1 MLPKSLLDISEKAP
15 ISHVTEI
22 PTTNKIVHIKIGK
35 NLSITQDGI
44 LNAADTVVPSA
55 AEADIVQSLEGDRA
69 EVIPANTN
77 YTVPEYIVGINSLQV
92 YVNGARASCG
102 SDPTKHL
109 YKEIGIEN
117 QPSTSIQFLD
127 PIPVDAEIIIEVNR
141 TLTQAVIDKLGDNI
155 LPSIENKTNHYL
167 HTDGTVATW
176 ETLSDKFLPTSGG
189 TITGSIIPSTDET
202 IDLGSATH
210 RFKTLYAKEARLDVN
225 TLWLGDTPVLGTS
238 ADTIVIKADRDQSL
252 QVKTSG
258 IGSTQIISESTVQI
272 SSTGSAADIKMIA
285 SGQGAKAS
293 ITANTQA
300 DINAPNIN
308 FTGSIA
314 ATGGVQVDS
323 LTVTGNLTVK
333 GTTTVVDSNT
343 LQVKDNIVEIN
354 KGESGAGVT
363 AGKSGIQIDR
373 GTSADYLLVFD
384 ETDDMFK
391 VGTSDS
397 LETLATREFI
407 DTLTATDINAAPAS
421 HVTVAASTT
430 ALGHIK
436 IGNGFTNNNGT
447 ISVTYGTAANTSC
460 VGNDARLSN
469 SRTPV
474 AHASTTTTYG
484 VSSATNYGH
493 AMASSAVPLI
503 AGTATAGLDNGKFA
517 REGHVHPA
525 QINISGNAE
534 TSTKTFSVPLVI
546 PTETTATATLTA
558 NTDGITSYFSS
569 MIVALQIP
577 FNSVASTT
585 LNINNLGA
593 KPVYYNDQG
602 VTAGYIRANAVH
614 LLVYETSTLSTGCWK
629 LVYSYDANNVVT
641 QTVTTTNAEY
651 GLLFTSTAS
660 PTATRTE
667 GTRFDTNVTINPSTN
682 TITATTF
689 KGALSGNASSA
700 TKLATARTINGVF
713 FNGTANIT
721 IPASRTRQQSLSGE
735 RTATINA
742 NTNYTVPAYTVGQD
756 QLDVYLSGLYCACG
770 TDASKHTYKEVGT
783 AGTSSTV
790 IQFLDNIDTTHDI
803 VVISHRQ

>member
-22 PTTNKIVHIKIGK
+22 PATNKIVHIKIGK

-44 LNAADTVVPSA
+44 LSAADTVIPSA
-55 AEADIVQSLEGDRA
+55 AEADIVQSLEGDRT
-69 EVIPANTN
+69 EIIPANTN

-92 YVNGARASCG
+92 YVNGARAACG

-109 YKEIGIEN
+109 YKEVGLEN

-127 PIPVDAEIIIEVNR
+127 PIPVDAEIIVEVNR
-141 TLTQAVIDKLGDNI
+141 TLTQAVIDKLGNNI
-155 LPSIENKTNHYL
+155 LPSIENKTDHYL
-167 HTDGTVATW
+167 HTDGTTSTW
-176 ETLSDKFLPTSGG
+176 ETISDKFLPTSGG
-189 TITGSIIPSTDET
+189 TITGNIIPNTDET

-238 ADTIVIKADRDQSL
+238 ADTIIIKADQGQSL

-258 IGSTQIISESTVQI
+258 IGSTQITSESTVQI

-308 FTGSIA
+308 LTGSVA

-343 LQVKDNIVEIN
+343 LQVKDNIIEIN
-354 KGESGAGVT
+354 KGETGAGVT
-363 AGKSGIQIDR
+363 AGQAGFQIDR
-373 GTSADYLLVFD
+373 GTAADYLLVFD
-384 ETDDMFK
+384 ETEDMFK
-391 VGTSDS
+391 VGAPDS

-407 DTLTATDINAAPAS
+407 NTLTAADISAAPAS
-421 HVTVAASTT
+421 HVAVAATTST
-430 ALGHIK
+430 LGHVK
-436 IGNGFTNNNGT
+436 ISTGFINDNGT
-447 ISVTYGTAANTSC
+447 ISVAYGTSVNTAC
-460 VGNDARLSN
+460 VGNDSRLSN
-469 SRTPV
+469 ARTPV
-474 AHASTTTTYG
+474 AHASTATTYG

-517 REGHVHPA
+517 REGHVHPE
-525 QINISGNAE
+525 QINISGNAG
-534 TSTKTFSVPLVI
+534 TSTKTFSVPLII
-546 PTETTATATLTA
+546 PTETSATATLTA
-558 NTDGITSYFSS
+558 NADGITSYFDG
-569 MIVALQIP
+569 MIIALKIP
-577 FNSVASTT
+577 FNNAASTT
-585 LNINNLGA
+585 LNINGLGA
-593 KPVYYNDQG
+593 KPVYYNN
-602 VTAGYIRANAVH
+602 TTTSASYIRANAVH
-614 LLVYETSTLSTGCWK
+614 LLIYETLTLSSGCWK
-629 LVYSYDANNVVT
+629 LVYSYDANSYVT

-651 GLLFTSTAS
+651 GLLFTNTAS
-660 PTATRTE
+660 PTATKTE
-667 GTRFDTNVTINPSTN
+667 GTRFGANVTINPATN

-689 KGALSGNASSA
+689 NGSLSGNATSA
-700 TKLATARTINGVF
+700 TKLATARTINGTSF
-713 FNGTANIT
+713 DGTKNIVVS
-721 IPASRTRQQSLSGE
+721 ASRTRQQSLSGE
-735 RTATINA
+735 RTAVIKANA
-742 NTNYTVPAYTVGQD
+742 NYTVPAYTVGRD

-770 TDASKHTYKEVGT
+770 TDAAKHTYKEIGT
-783 AGTSSTV
+783 DGASSTT
-790 IQFLDNIDTTHDI
+790 IQFLDDIDTSHDI
-803 VVISHRQ
+803 VVISYKQ